1 MFTIWQV
8 SDNPIGAVSYPINIP
23 KMQHLTVGLFWSKK
37 IMKWTPI
44 INLQIA
50 KPFLMYEGLSYLSP
64 TVTVDIQNIIQLNN
78 VIQAY
83 INASYSSGG
92 HQGVVLNM
100 PNGNLQIGLSAEWF
114 QKKLKL
120 NAYISDLF
128 LLSKES
134 SQIVCPGFWLEKMFV
149 SGMNNGFMLSLS
161 YSFNSAPGS
170 HRSTSAGQ
178 DERSRL
184 Q

>member
-1 MFTIWQV
+1 
-8 SDNPIGAVSYPINIP
+8 
-23 KMQHLTVGLFWSKK
+23 
-37 IMKWTPI
+37 MKWTPI

-64 TVTVDIQNIIQLNN
+64 TVTVDIQNIIQLDN

-134 SQIVCPGFWLEKMFV
+134 SQIVCPGFGWKK
-149 SGMNNGFMLSLS
+149 SL
-161 YSFNSAPGS
+161 
-170 HRSTSAGQ
+170 
-178 DERSRL
+178 
-184 Q
+184 